1 MAPFKFRMEFLIKAR
16 RRREEEA
23 MARLAQRRASIR
35 ELEGEKAELEAKKLR
50 LRGEL
55 EEKIKSGRI
64 DISTL
69 KLYKEYDFK
78 LTKDIKRL
86 DEFLR
91 LSRREEAKEQAALT
105 KASID
110 RKIMEKLKEKKKT
123 EYLEEQARLA
133 QNHLEEMAS
142 LAKARR
148 DRENGRDVFG
158 S

>member
-1 MAPFKFRMEFLIKAR
+1 MALFKFRMEFLIKAR
-16 RRREEEA
+16 RRQEEAA

-35 ELEGEKAELEAKKLR
+35 DLEEEKSGLESKKSR

-64 DISTL
+64 DISIL

-78 LTKDIKRL
+78 LNKDLKRL

-105 KASID
+105 KASVD
-110 RKIMEKLKEKKKT
+110 RKLIEKLKENKKL
-123 EYLEEQARLA
+123 EYLEEQTRLA
-133 QNHLEEMAS
+133 QNHLEEMAA

-148 DRENGRDVFG
+148 DREDGRDVFG